1 MKDSS
6 GTAAAAEAAVFP
18 HGGKLARIGWGIE
31 CAIKWLTEI
40 PAALLVGVE
49 TLLLLANVF
58 YRYVLHDPLTWG
70 DELASI
76 LFMWLAMLGAVI
88 ALRRGEHMRL
98 SSFVNKMAPGRRAF
112 MGTLSGVVV
121 IAFMLALM
129 PWAYEYAIEEWHI
142 VTPALEI
149 RNTYRVLLTRARYET
164 VIWVPPGCART
175 DEWHDPTRP
184 AAEMDAI
191 AAFLLRCGARPL
203 AEAPAPT
210 AQPALLP

>member
-76 LFMWLAMLGAVI
+76 LFMWLAMLGAV
-88 ALRRGEHMRL
+88 AVAA
-98 SSFVNKMAPGRRAF
+98 SSNSSSADNAAMAAMASAQGLAV
-112 MGTLSGVVV
+112 LGVG
-121 IAFMLALM
+121 
-129 PWAYEYAIEEWHI
+129 P
-142 VTPALEI
+142 
-149 RNTYRVLLTRARYET
+149 
-164 VIWVPPGCART
+164 
-175 DEWHDPTRP
+175 
-184 AAEMDAI
+184 
-191 AAFLLRCGARPL
+191 
-203 AEAPAPT
+203 
-210 AQPALLP
+210 